1 MYSNIPLLFRVL
13 NALHISKFP
22 PSLKSG
28 SSLSNNYTIYLLN
41 VKMLPVVNTVFI
53 IIIMMIFINL

>member
-13 NALHISKFP
+13 NALHILP
-22 PSLKSG
+22 TSLTSG

-41 VKMLPVVNTVFI
+41 VKMLPVVNIVFI

>member
-22 PSLKSG
+22 TSLTSG

-41 VKMLPVVNTVFI
+41 VKMLPAVNIVFI